1 MNNYEMRFQVQATL
15 QQLVESFMQQN
26 SLSAAVVEDALNKVT
41 LYVKDLAVKELL
53 VSLQQQSEPQDPVE
67 EEEQKEE

>member
-26 SLSAAVVEDALNKVT
+26 NLSAAVVEDALNKVT

-53 VSLQQQSEPQDPVE
+53 VSLQQQSEPQDLVE

>member
-26 SLSAAVVEDALNKVT
+26 NLSAAVVEDALNKVT

-53 VSLQQQSEPQDPVE
+53 VSLQQHSEPQDLVE

>member
-26 SLSAAVVEDALNKVT
+26 NLSAAVVEDALNKVT

-53 VSLQQQSEPQDPVE
+53 VSLQQQPEPQDPVE

>member
-26 SLSAAVVEDALNKVT
+26 NLSAAVVEDALNKVT

-53 VSLQQQSEPQDPVE
+53 VSLQQQPEPQDLVE

>member
-26 SLSAAVVEDALNKVT
+26 NLSAAVVEDALNKVT
-41 LYVKDLAVKELL
+41 LYVKDLAIKELL
-53 VSLQQQSEPQDPVE
+53 VSLQQQSEPQDLVE